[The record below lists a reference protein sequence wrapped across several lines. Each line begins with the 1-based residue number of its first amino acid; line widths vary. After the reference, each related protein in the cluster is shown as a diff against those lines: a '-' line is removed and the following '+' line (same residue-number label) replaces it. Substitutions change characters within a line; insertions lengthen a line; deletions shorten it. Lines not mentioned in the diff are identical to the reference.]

1 MNTVAIICIVLGILI
16 IVTRGPLIVAPQATV
31 RVYRKILEKPAQVRI
46 MGLALALLA
55 LVVVRATANEPG
67 LLAAILNVLGWLI
80 LVVGGLMLTLF
91 PNVAQSI
98 VYRVLDALSDTLL
111 RGAGLVAVGLGLF
124 LIYLGVT
131 YLAPRATSGQG
142 AKGTA
147 LSRRFASLRQCRAS
161 YISSAARISPSDC
174 LAASIKRSASASVWA
189 AEKKMMCISG
199 MMMPWERM

>member
-131 YLAPRATSGQG
+131 Y
-142 AKGTA
+142 
-147 LSRRFASLRQCRAS
+147 
-161 YISSAARISPSDC
+161 
-174 LAASIKRSASASVWA
+174 
-189 AEKKMMCISG
+189 
-199 MMMPWERM
+199 